1 MSKQNAQLEELKRGA
16 SASFRQEG
24 AMRRK
29 PDILWVL
36 VMLLSVGIVTTG
48 YTQSLNDR
56 QLGEI
61 VTDHT
66 PLRR

>member
-1 MSKQNAQLEELKRGA
+1 MSTQNAQLEELKHNV
-16 SASFRQEG
+16 SARFRQEG

-48 YTQSLNDR
+48 YTQSLKDNQPSD
-56 QLGEI
+56 I
-61 VTDHT
+61 VTERV
-66 PLRR
+66 PPPR